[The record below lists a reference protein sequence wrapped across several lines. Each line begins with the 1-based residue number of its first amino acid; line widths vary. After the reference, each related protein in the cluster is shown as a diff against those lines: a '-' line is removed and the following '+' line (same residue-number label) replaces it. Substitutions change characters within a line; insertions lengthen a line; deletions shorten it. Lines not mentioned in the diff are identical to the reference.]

1 MNGTNKNSEENFM
14 PCVWC
19 GIQVRMEVIYT
30 RRSRKDANPDAC
42 RDCRDLL
49 TRSGEI
55 RKQYKWSH
63 PTLGFIYCSLWLDE
77 LDELWRP
84 IDEQGKL
91 FRPGERV
98 CGLKDCVKLEH
109 VIDAK
114 VSDKIKSEASPP
126 IRLTPHNR

>member
-1 MNGTNKNSEENFM
+1 MDRTKPLEDKTTA
-14 PCVWC
+14 CVWC
-19 GIQVRMEVIYT
+19 GVQVRMELIYK

-42 RDCRDLL
+42 RDCRDFR

-63 PTLGFIYCSLWLDE
+63 PTLGWIYCSLWLDE

-91 FRPGERV
+91 FRPGERL
-98 CGLKDCVKLEH
+98 CGLKDCIRPDH
-109 VIDAK
+109 IIGAK

-126 IRLTPHNR
+126 IRLTSQNR